1 MSKITIESTSTLLI
15 SGFEIATRFFH
26 EPVSVER
33 YQRRRHEGPIYCLL
47 IEDEAKMPDAWYR
60 LTKEGLE
67 IVDEVEFI

>member
-33 YQRRRHEGPIYCLL
+33 SQRRKEEGPLYCLL
-47 IEDEAKMPDAWYR
+47 IEDDAKMPDARYR

-67 IVDEVEFI
+67 ILEEVEEF